1 MVTLFQSLAEEQ
13 DALARLGST
22 PQGRANKMYPKREA
36 KVGQLECDVQFLES
50 LTTAVNDMKI

>member
-1 MVTLFQSLAEEQ
+1 MFKSLAEEQ

-22 PQGRANKMYPKREA
+22 SQGRANKMYPKREA

-50 LTTAVNDMKI
+50 LTSAVNDMKI